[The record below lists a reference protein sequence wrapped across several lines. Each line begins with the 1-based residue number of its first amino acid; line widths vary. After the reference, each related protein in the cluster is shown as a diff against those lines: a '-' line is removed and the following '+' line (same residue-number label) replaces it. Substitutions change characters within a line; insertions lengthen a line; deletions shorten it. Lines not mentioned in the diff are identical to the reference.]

1 MSRRSNSKREF
12 PSHDPV
18 YHSYLVSLL
27 TLRILKSGKKAL
39 AQKIIQEAF
48 NIIQEQTKEDP
59 MKIFEKAIKNVSPL
73 VEVKA
78 TRVGGSTYQVPREV
92 NKFRATNLALRW
104 LIKFARQRSGRTMA
118 KKLANEVIDS
128 SNKIGST
135 FRKKEETHR
144 MAEANKTFAHFRT

>member
-12 PSHDPV
+12 PSQDPV

-73 VEVKA
+73 VEVK
-78 TRVGGSTYQVPREV
+78 QLE
-92 NKFRATNLALRW
+92 
-104 LIKFARQRSGRTMA
+104 
-118 KKLANEVIDS
+118 
-128 SNKIGST
+128 
-135 FRKKEETHR
+135 
-144 MAEANKTFAHFRT
+144 